1 MQVTRHIFIA
11 YCVLSKEMEIGG
23 NGMGMLDSRFFGMI
37 FGVVFV
43 TAVLTQTVA
52 LEQGKVI
59 KKVPT
64 THKVVS
70 L

>member
-1 MQVTRHIFIA
+1 MFTLRTKLLGAVVGVILSVS
-11 YCVLSKEMEIGG
+11 VLAD
-23 NGMGMLDSRFFGMI
+23 GMLAYD
-37 FGVVFV
+37 
-43 TAVLTQTVA
+43 
-52 LEQGKVI
+52 GKVI